1 MTKIVDNFSSELM
14 IVYIDYNDQVR
25 LELNVPFLSRTTDAH
40 AASVSW
46 EDLMPRFYF
55 DLASNDEHMI
65 DASRKDL
72 GTMLTTTRQ
81 N

>member
-1 MTKIVDNFSSELM
+1 M

-65 DASRKDL
+65 DAGRKDPQMIVQFAVCDVL
-72 GTMLTTTRQ
+72 PRA
-81 N
+81 